1 MKSII
6 YGAVAATVLAFL
18 TFTADAKPVNHLS
31 AARITAISD
40 TGKMAKMSKKDTGKM
55 AKMSKAK
62 MAKMS
67 KMDKPKSKMA
77 KKDTTG
83 KM

>member
-18 TFTADAKPVNHLS
+18 TFTADAKPVNNLAARVS
-31 AARITAISD
+31 AASD
-40 TGKMAKMSKKDTGKM
+40 TGKMSKMSKKDTGKM
-55 AKMSKAK
+55 SKMSHTK

>member
-1 MKSII
+1 MKTNVKKSLLS
-6 YGAVAATVLAFL
+6 VAAMAIFSLCLTINANASGVHTVA
-18 TFTADAKPVNHLS
+18 V
-31 AARITAISD
+31 SD
-40 TGKMAKMSKKDTGKM
+40 TGKMSKMSKKDTGKM
-55 AKMSKAK
+55 SKMSHSK

>member
-18 TFTADAKPVNHLS
+18 TFTADAKPVNHLPV
-31 AARITAISD
+31 ARVSTLID

-55 AKMSKAK
+55 SKMSHTK

-67 KMDKPKSKMA
+67 KMDKPKPKMA

>member
-6 YGAVAATVLAFL
+6 YGAVAATVLAFFS
-18 TFTADAKPVNHLS
+18 FTADAKPVNHLATPIS
-31 AARITAISD
+31 AVSD
-40 TGKMAKMSKKDTGKM
+40 TGKMSKMSKKDTGKM
-55 AKMSKAK
+55 SKMSHSK

>member
-6 YGAVAATVLAFL
+6 CGAIAASVLAFL
-18 TFTADAKPVNHLS
+18 TLTVDAKPVNHFT
-31 AARITAISD
+31 ARISAVSD
-40 TGKMAKMSKKDTGKM
+40 TGKMSKMSKMSKKDTGKM
-55 AKMSKAK
+55 SKMSHS
-62 MAKMS
+62 KMS
-67 KMDKPKSKMA
+67 KMDKPKAKMA

>member
-1 MKSII
+1 MKSIM

-18 TFTADAKPVNHLS
+18 TITVNAKPVNLLA
-31 AARITAISD
+31 AARITALSD
-40 TGKMAKMSKKDTGKM
+40 TGKMSKMSKMSMKDTGKM
-55 AKMSKAK
+55 SKMSKAK
-62 MAKMS
+62 MKKM
-67 KMDKPKSKMA
+67 KSKMA